1 MNTLLG
7 GVNIKGI
14 YIIKNIENNRVY
26 VGETLDVVRRWT
38 EHLQNLHD
46 GKHNNKELQ
55 KDFNIFGKGVFE
67 FYVETFVDESINYN
81 QTYIKILLLLL
92 ERKTINKYK
101 QDGYTLYNMEDSLY
115 RVLDGSKN
123 IYNGLKVLDKE
134 TIRSIVVNIN
144 NKLKQDL
151 CMVGNV
157 LYADTYKLKELYSK
171 HQLIENNILLK
182 VKGNKYKLNTEIVSD
197 DDIIEGNTYS
207 TYKINSSARTSI
219 ERFLEC

>member
-38 EHLQNLHD
+38 EHLQKLQD

-55 KDFNIFGKGVFE
+55 KDFNIYGKGVFE

-182 VKGNKYKLNTEIVSD
+182 VKGNKYKLNTEIISD

-207 TYKINSSARTSI
+207 TYKINSSARNVI

>member
-1 MNTLLG
+1 MNILLG

-38 EHLQNLHD
+38 EHLQKLQD

-55 KDFNIFGKGVFE
+55 KDFNIYGKGALE
-67 FYVETFVDESINYN
+67 FYVEIFIDKSVNYN

-123 IYNGLKVLDKE
+123 IYNDSKVLDKE

-171 HQLIENNILLK
+171 HKLIENNILLK
-182 VKGNKYKLNTEIVSD
+182 VKGNKYKLNTEIISD

-207 TYKINSSARTSI
+207 TYKINSSARNVI

>member
-38 EHLQNLHD
+38 EHLQKLQD

-55 KDFNIFGKGVFE
+55 KDFSIFGKGAFE
-67 FYVETFVDESINYN
+67 FYVETFVDESVNYN

-115 RVLDGSKN
+115 KVLDGSKN
-123 IYNGLKVLDKE
+123 IYSDSKVLDKE

-207 TYKINSSARTSI
+207 TYKINSSARASI

>member
-1 MNTLLG
+1 MLI
-7 GVNIKGI
+7 IKGI
-14 YIIKNIENNRVY
+14 YIIKNTENNRVY
-26 VGETLDVVRRWT
+26 VGETLDIVRRWA

-55 KDFNIFGKGVFE
+55 QDFNIYGKGAFE
-67 FYVETFVDESINYN
+67 FYVEIFLDKSVNYN

-92 ERKTINKYK
+92 ERKTINKYRK
-101 QDGYTLYNMEDSLY
+101 DGYTLYNMEDSLY

-123 IYNGLKVLDKE
+123 VYNGSSVLDKE
-134 TIRSIVVNIN
+134 TIRSIVININ

-151 CMVGNV
+151 CVVGNV

-171 HQLIENNILLK
+171 QRLIENNILLK
-182 VKGNKYKLNTEIVSD
+182 VKGNKYKLNQEIISD

-207 TYKINSSARTSI
+207 TYKINSSARTAI
-219 ERFLEC
+219 ERFLGC

>member
-1 MNTLLG
+1 MNILLG

-38 EHLQNLHD
+38 EHLQKLQD

-55 KDFNIFGKGVFE
+55 KDFNIYGKGALE
-67 FYVETFVDESINYN
+67 FYVEIFIDKSVNYN

-123 IYNGLKVLDKE
+123 IYNDSKVLDKE

-207 TYKINSSARTSI
+207 TYKINSSARNVI

>member
-1 MNTLLG
+1 MLI
-7 GVNIKGI
+7 IKGI
-14 YIIKNIENNRVY
+14 YIIKNLENNRVY
-26 VGETLDVVRRWT
+26 VGETLDVVRRWA
-38 EHLQNLHD
+38 EHLQKLHD

-67 FYVETFVDESINYN
+67 FYVEIFLDKSVNYN

-123 IYNGLKVLDKE
+123 IYNDSKVLDKE

-182 VKGNKYKLNTEIVSD
+182 VKGNKYRLNAEIVSD

-207 TYKINSSARTSI
+207 TYKINSSARNVI
-219 ERFLEC
+219 ERFLEDNRINIA

>member
-1 MNTLLG
+1 MNILLG

-14 YIIKNIENNRVY
+14 YIIKNLENNRVY

-38 EHLQNLHD
+38 EHLQKLHD

-55 KDFNIFGKGVFE
+55 KDFNIFGKGAFE
-67 FYVETFVDESINYN
+67 FYVEIFLDKSVNYN

-123 IYNGLKVLDKE
+123 IYNGSSVLDKE

-157 LYADTYKLKELYSK
+157 LYSDTYKLKELYSK

-182 VKGNKYKLNTEIVSD
+182 VKGNKYKLNTEIISD

-207 TYKINSSARTSI
+207 TYKINSSARNVI

>member
-1 MNTLLG
+1 M
-7 GVNIKGI
+7 
-14 YIIKNIENNRVY
+14 
-26 VGETLDVVRRWT
+26 DVVRRWA

-55 KDFNIFGKGVFE
+55 KDFNIYGKGALE

-123 IYNGLKVLDKE
+123 IYNGSSVLNKE
-134 TIRSIVVNIN
+134 TIRSIVININ

-182 VKGNKYKLNTEIVSD
+182 VKGNKYRLNADIVSD

-207 TYKINSSARTSI
+207 TYKINSSARSVI
-219 ERFLEC
+219 ERFLEDNRINIA